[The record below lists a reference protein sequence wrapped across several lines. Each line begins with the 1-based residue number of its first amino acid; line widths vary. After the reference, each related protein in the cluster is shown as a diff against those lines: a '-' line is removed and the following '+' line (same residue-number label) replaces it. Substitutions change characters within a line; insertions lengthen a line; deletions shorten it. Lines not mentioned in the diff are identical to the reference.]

1 MEKVLVVPVVVVAE
15 WRKEKRLLVARDMVA
30 LRCLAE
36 RSWRARGCGES
47 ERVENEMQKWRM
59 RWSNQGSGGCGP
71 KS

>member
-15 WRKEKRLLVARDMVA
+15 WCKEKRLVVVRDTVA

-36 RSWRARGCGES
+36 RSECGES
-47 ERVENEMQKWRM
+47 ERVERERQKWRM
-59 RWSNQGSGGCGP
+59 CWLNQSIGGCGP

>member
-47 ERVENEMQKWRM
+47 ERVENEMQT
-59 RWSNQGSGGCGP
+59 
-71 KS
+71 